1 MTKQKVFI
9 VDDHKMFREGL
20 VFAFS
25 KSDKYEIV
33 QQAEDGVDFLSK
45 FEEYND
51 VAIVLMDISMPNMNG
66 IEATKKC
73 LEINP
78 KVKILALSMF
88 GDEEYYYKMIHA
100 GVKGFVLKEAGSK
113 ELEQAMDEVI
123 KGENFFSQ
131 KLLQNVIFT
140 KEEKEKRKNEL
151 DFTEREMEVL
161 ELTCRGYSNK
171 EIADKLCLSSRTIE
185 SHKSNLYSKTN
196 VNNTVNLVMF
206 AIKNDII
213 KVK

>member
-33 QQAEDGVDFLSK
+33 QQAEDGLDFLSK

-66 IEATKKC
+66 IEATKRC

-113 ELEQAMDEVI
+113 ELEQAMDELI